1 MKNNLILLKQ
11 EAITFIN
18 NHIANID
25 IRAKQVLFVNCSML
39 YDKTFLDM
47 ISTDNKETIAFYTDI
62 LRYGY
67 PVFISVLYDPEF
79 ENLIGIPAP
88 AMDCERVKFCRSL
101 LYAFKTVGWVNFLLE
116 NERLGNLKISHFL
129 NHTRIKFS
137 KKYHWNEFLEKEYI
151 EYYSKIIVTAQ
162 SESYAILE
170 QKRPAVL
177 ERMKSHVFI
186 FLNDFIGYR
195 TDYETEI
202 YFYDHAR
209 LDLQQ
214 ETEWDMFSD
223 DCIFNGIPY
232 RIFVD
237 NVADFSGYAIK
248 HINYCAL
255 LLTEHPHLLMEN
267 LMYNASESDNLLSL
281 ISESRSITQSEA
293 EMLLRNISLHSG
305 NAGLYASDFLPPPP
319 FIKICSQLYLR
330 SISGSLWHPFPFLL
344 ENLHQNYP
352 KDWNQNTNLREALF
366 KEQLYDMFSGFKC
379 IKHNVQITDG
389 KRVITDIDAAIIDQ
403 KSGEIALFQL
413 KWQNLTDFSSK
424 SLASKSKNYDTTATQ
439 WVDDVKVWLRSCSTK
454 ELASKLGLKEKFV
467 DKQKVYLFVLGRRHG
482 NYSKDKYIDD
492 GCAWT
497 QWYQLLSCRAY
508 LNEDEF
514 NISSLHTLVRQASPY
529 NKKIIERKTK
539 YKIGKYT
546 ILYGG
551 N

>member
-11 EAITFIN
+11 EAVAFIN
-18 NHIANID
+18 NHIANLD

-47 ISTDNKETIAFYTDI
+47 ISSDNKETIAFCTDI

-67 PVFISVLYDPEF
+67 SVFVSVLYDPKF

-88 AMDCERVKFCRSL
+88 VMDHERIKLCRSL
-101 LYAFKTVGWVNFLLE
+101 LYAFRNVGWVNFLLE

-137 KKYHWNEFLEKEYI
+137 KKHHWNEFLEKEYI
-151 EYYSKIIVTAQ
+151 EYYSKVIAAAQ
-162 SESYAILE
+162 SKSYAILE
-170 QKRPAVL
+170 HQRPL
-177 ERMKSHVFI
+177 MIERMKSHVFV

-195 TDYETEI
+195 TDHETESF
-202 YFYDHAR
+202 FYELAR

-214 ETEWDMFSD
+214 ETEWDMFNEN
-223 DCIFNGIPY
+223 CPFNGVAY
-232 RIFVD
+232 DVFV
-237 NVADFSGYAIK
+237 NSITDFSGYAIK
-248 HINYCAL
+248 HINYCNL
-255 LLTEHPHLLMEN
+255 LLIEHPHLLMEN
-267 LMYNASESDNLLSL
+267 LMYNASESESLLKL
-281 ISESRSITQSEA
+281 ISENRSITTAEA
-293 EMLLRNISLHSG
+293 EMLLRNISLNSD
-305 NAGLYASDFLPPPP
+305 NVSLYASDSLPPAP

-330 SISGSLWHPFPFLL
+330 SIAGSLWHPFPFLL
-344 ENLHQNYP
+344 ENLHRNYP

-366 KEQLYDMFSGFKC
+366 KEQLYDMFPGFKC
-379 IKHNVQITDG
+379 IKHNIQITDG
-389 KRVITDIDAAIIDQ
+389 KRVITDIDAAVIDQ

-424 SLASKSKNYDTTATQ
+424 SLASKSKNYDTTATE
-439 WVDDVKVWLRSCSTK
+439 WVDDVKAWLRSCSIK
-454 ELASKLGLKEKFV
+454 ELASKLGLKEKFI
-467 DKQKVYLFVLGRRHG
+467 DKQKIYLFVLGRRHG
-482 NYSKDKYIDD
+482 NYSKDKYVDD
-492 GCAWT
+492 GCAWV

-508 LNEDEF
+508 LGEDNF
-514 NISSLHTLVRQASPY
+514 KISTLHSLIRNASPY
-529 NKKIIERKTK
+529 NKKIIERMTK